1 MFPMH
6 TQDNLRD
13 REREVR
19 RSAERR
25 RRLEAERERDR
36 PLDLDAEI
44 RALMAHSERVE
55 PHHACAE
62 CAAGAADELTARRGR
77 SVRPAAGRA
86 C

>member
-19 RSAERR
+19 RGAEQR

-44 RALMAHSERVE
+44 RALMAHAQREE
-55 PHHACAE
+55 PQHACAD
-62 CAAGAADELTARRGR
+62 CAIETRDELTRR
-77 SVRPAAGRA
+77 AG
-86 C
+86 

>member
-19 RSAERR
+19 RGAEKR

-36 PLDLDAEI
+36 PPDLDAEI
-44 RALMAHSERVE
+44 RALTAHAERAE
-55 PHHACAE
+55 PHHACAK
-62 CAAGAADELTARRGR
+62 CAGEASDELGRR
-77 SVRPAAGRA
+77 AG
-86 C
+86 

>member
-19 RSAERR
+19 RGAEKR
-25 RRLEAERERDR
+25 RRLEDRRERDR

-44 RALMAHSERVE
+44 RALMARAERTGPHVE
-55 PHHACAE
+55 CAE
-62 CAAGAADELTARRGR
+62 CAAAEAADELARR
-77 SVRPAAGRA
+77 AG
-86 C
+86 

>member
-13 REREVR
+13 HERGLR
-19 RSAERR
+19 RGAEER

-44 RALMAHSERVE
+44 RALMARAESGEQ
-55 PHHACAE
+55 HHACAE
-62 CAAGAADELTARRGR
+62 CAAEASDELTRR
-77 SVRPAAGRA
+77 AG
-86 C
+86 

>member
-13 REREVR
+13 HERGLR
-19 RSAERR
+19 RGAENR

-36 PLDLDAEI
+36 PIDLDAEI
-44 RALMAHSERVE
+44 RALMARTERAE

-62 CAAGAADELTARRGR
+62 CAAEVSDELTRR
-77 SVRPAAGRA
+77 AG
-86 C
+86 